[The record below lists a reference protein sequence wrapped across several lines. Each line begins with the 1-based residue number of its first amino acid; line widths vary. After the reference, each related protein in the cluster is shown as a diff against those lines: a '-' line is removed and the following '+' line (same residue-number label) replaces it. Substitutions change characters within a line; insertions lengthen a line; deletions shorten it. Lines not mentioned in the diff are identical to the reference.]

1 MLGMHDSGSSR
12 TAVRVRVAC
21 SDYHRNKEWVA
32 AQGGGW
38 QAGLHNSSSL
48 QSEKRESRLRERLGE
63 RELRPQAWARGN
75 MADGAARLAL
85 TVIQEHF
92 GDACQTVGFIR
103 ACPPCLHSAKTGPAS
118 PAGTCAQ

>member
-21 SDYHRNKEWVA
+21 SDYHMNEEWVA

-48 QSEKRESRLRERLGE
+48 QSEKSESRL
-63 RELRPQAWARGN
+63 
-75 MADGAARLAL
+75 ADGAARLAL